1 MKTIKQILMTAA
13 ALLFSLSANAH
24 HFEVKGIFYN
34 VTSETD
40 LTVEVTYEGDSHE
53 QGISWNKYPGDIVI
67 PSSVTYDNIT
77 YTVTRIGDYAFFD
90 CYRFTGLTIPNSVTS
105 FGKDIFTR
113 SPNLVSIVVESG
125 NPKFD
130 SRDNCNAIVETAT
143 NTLVQGCKGSVI
155 PATVTSIGQRAFRG
169 CSIKSITIP
178 NSVTTIDA
186 YAFCDCISLESITIP
201 DSVTSIGEHAFYGC
215 YKMTSAIIGN
225 SVTSIGENAFAAC
238 MAMTS
243 IVIGNSV
250 THIYGN
256 AFRSCDK
263 LTSIVIPNSVI
274 YIGGFAFYDCCDL
287 TSVTIPNSITSLGER
302 VFSACTSLASITI
315 PNSVTNIGT
324 SAFDGCTGLT
334 SITIPE
340 SVTRIGQWAFRDCKA
355 LTEIICESTT
365 PPTTDI
371 SAFDNVPTT
380 VTLRVPHGAEEAY
393 AAATGWTVLENI
405 VEVEKEGFDLT
416 VTSAGYAS
424 LYLDYAV
431 EIPSGVEVYTA
442 YAVEG
447 NRVKMQLVEGA
458 LPASTG
464 VIVKA
469 TADTYKFNKTDK
481 NVPAIEGNLLY
492 GTAADTYIKPA
503 SGTVAYVLSMVDG
516 EVGMYRAKL
525 DGEGTFLNNAN
536 KAYMLLAQLHINDS
550 NVDTD
555 NPDTQLGAGYRF
567 DFGGTTGIGEVK
579 GESGEVKG
587 IFDLTGRKVNEI
599 TVPGIYIIDGKKTL
613 VK

>member
-1 MKTIKQILMTAA
+1 MKTIKLILMTAV
-13 ALLFSLSANAH
+13 ALLFSLTVNAH
-24 HFEVKGIFYN
+24 DFEVNSIFYN
-34 VTSETD
+34 ITSETD
-40 LTVEVTYEGDSHE
+40 LTVEVTYKGDNPQS
-53 QGISWNKYPGDIVI
+53 GISWNKYPGDIVI
-67 PSSVTYDNIT
+67 PSSVTYNNIT
-77 YTVTRIGDYAFFD
+77 YTVTGIGDYAFYD
-90 CYRFTGLTIPNSVTS
+90 CYRFTSVTIPNSVIS
-105 FGKDIFTR
+105 FGKEAFYR
-113 SPNLVSIVVESG
+113 NPSLVSIVVESG
-125 NPKFD
+125 NPKYD
-130 SRDNCNAIVETAT
+130 SRDNCNAIIETAT

-169 CSIKSITIP
+169 CSITSIIIP

-201 DSVTSIGEHAFYGC
+201 DSVTSLGEHAFYGC
-215 YKMTSAIIGN
+215 YNMTSATIGN

-243 IVIGNSV
+243 ITIGNSV
-250 THIYGN
+250 THIYSN
-256 AFRSCDK
+256 AFRSCRK

-274 YIGGFAFYDCCDL
+274 YIDAFAFYACSDL
-287 TSVTIPNSITSLGER
+287 TSITIPNSITSLGER
-302 VFSACTSLASITI
+302 VFSACTSLTSITI

-324 SAFDGCTGLT
+324 SAFEGCTGLT
-334 SITIPE
+334 SITIPK
-340 SVTRIGQWAFRDCKA
+340 SVTRIGQWAFRDCNA
-355 LTEIICESTT
+355 LAEIICESTT
-365 PPTTDI
+365 PPTTGI
-371 SAFDNVPTT
+371 GVFENVPTT
-380 VTLRVPHGAEEAY
+380 VTLRVPPGTEEAY

-405 VEVEKEGFDLT
+405 VEMEKEGFDLT
-416 VTSAGYAS
+416 VTSAGHAS

-431 EIPSGVEVYTA
+431 EIPSSVEVYTA

-469 TADTYKFNKTDK
+469 TAGTYKFNKADD
-481 NVPAIEGNLLY
+481 NVPAIEDNLLY
-492 GTAADTYIKPA
+492 GTATDTYIKPVA
-503 SGTVAYVLSMVDG
+503 GTVAYVLSIVDG
-516 EVGMYRAKL
+516 EVGMYRAEL
-525 DGEGTFLNNAN
+525 GEDGTFFNNAN
-536 KAYMLLAQLHINDS
+536 KAYMLLARLHIDDS
-550 NVDTD
+550 NVDTN
-555 NPDTQLGAGYRF
+555 NPGTQLGAGYRF

-579 GESGEVKG
+579 GENGEVKG